1 MTRIE
6 TTKPSDGGTPAR
18 PRVLLVDDNAAML
31 DRAAMIL
38 AGTCTIV
45 GTAREGRSAIAAAAE
60 LTPDVIVLDISM
72 PGMNGFE
79 VAAALRHAGSTA
91 AVVFLTVHQ
100 EDDFFSVARGA
111 GGLGYV
117 IKPRLVTD
125 LVEAVLSVNDGRPY
139 ASPKS

>member
-1 MTRIE
+1 MSAAER
-6 TTKPSDGGTPAR
+6 KTPDAGESTQR

-45 GTAREGRSAIAAAAE
+45 GTAREGRSAIAAAAQ

-79 VAAALRHAGSTA
+79 VAAALREAGSRA
-91 AVVFLTVHQ
+91 AVVFLTVHE
-100 EDDFFSVARGA
+100 EDDFCSVARGA

-125 LVEAVLSVNDGRPY
+125 LLEAVLAVHDGR
-139 ASPKS
+139 AFTSPKS